1 MSLSDRDGSAAPD
14 WMRARLADME
24 RSNRSLTL
32 QVRVLGVAVLACIGG
47 VVALVA
53 AAGTAAE
60 SGDAI
65 ETSALILSDNL
76 GVARAELSINAEGAA
91 QIALRDR
98 NEVDR
103 LRLTVRSDGSPGI
116 TFADQEE
123 KPRIVLGLLPDD
135 TNTMVFADRSG
146 VIRAV
151 LGMSEGD
158 RTNLVFADNS
168 GVTRVGLGVDSRG
181 SATVLL
187 PETGPASLPDV
198 DAPGGDS

>member
-1 MSLSDRDGSAAPD
+1 
-14 WMRARLADME
+14 MRARLADME

-60 SGDAI
+60 SGGAI
-65 ETSALILSDNL
+65 ETSALILSDDL

-123 KPRIVLGLLPDD
+123 KPRIVLGLLPDE

-187 PETGPASLPDV
+187 PETGPASQPDV
-198 DAPGGDS
+198 DAPGGD